1 MDSLVIKAATEDE
14 AAQKALKQ
22 FGDKKTIKLRDL
34 KIKEMSSMFSGFKKE
49 KKYEVSYEPKKDINF
64 TLIKEGLD
72 LNKKFAYDFKEI
84 VKFDLRS
91 YQPSEEAELVIKKSG
106 DKMKAYLDYIPSEG
120 YGKDLTFKE
129 IKEQL
134 KEAGIVYGI
143 KDYSINLIIDTDEP
157 LEDVLVAEGTK
168 PKPGEDAKLEFHFD
182 TSGKNVGTVKEND
195 RIDFHDLGIINN
207 VEEGKKLVTKI
218 EAKPGEE
225 GKNIEGKTLKPKSP
239 KNVKLPKGENT
250 KITEDNTLIAT
261 EVGHVSYN
269 QDKVNVITIYKV
281 KGDVDFNTGNI
292 NFKGSVFIEGN
303 VTEGFEVKAK
313 GDIHVR
319 GNVEACE
326 LISGGDVIINKNFI
340 AKNKGKIECE
350 GDLKAQSIQNGQVN
364 CKGDIYIKDA
374 IMHSNI
380 NSAGSVEL
388 TGHKGLIVGGEVR
401 ATKTI
406 KANIIGSSLATKTI
420 VSAGIDPET
429 RRKRD
434 AAESILSECKSSY
447 LKTVKAIN
455 ILGKIKKQQGGL
467 PKQKAD
473 MYSRLIETK
482 SDLKEKIE
490 KNDEIVKDLTEKIN
504 SAVKGKIMV
513 KRKLYPGVKIQI
525 GKYKTEID
533 ETHTRTVF
541 KVDGGELRSFAL

>member
-281 KGDVDFNTGNI
+281 KGDV
-292 NFKGSVFIEGN
+292 
-303 VTEGFEVKAK
+303 
-313 GDIHVR
+313 
-319 GNVEACE
+319 EACE

-434 AAESILSECKSSY
+434 EAESILSECKSSY